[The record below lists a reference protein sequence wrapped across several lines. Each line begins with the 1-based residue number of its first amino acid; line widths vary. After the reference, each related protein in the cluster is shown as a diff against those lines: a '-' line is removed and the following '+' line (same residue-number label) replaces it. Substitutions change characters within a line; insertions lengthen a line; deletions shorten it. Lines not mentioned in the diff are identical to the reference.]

1 MASHETVKDE
11 NTSQE
16 AQELSNKPM
25 INEQLPSIEHLIYQP
40 LAPIYLKMRRR
51 FNLFSTATILLILF
65 LCQKQQFFPLP
76 SQALNTISYLI
87 LAIGLIG
94 ILRYLYIVIA
104 DKKKY
109 FALREQDITYR
120 CGVIFQKTVT
130 QPILRIQHVELK
142 RGPLERKFGLACLQL
157 FSAGGAAH
165 TFEIPG
171 LLLEDAESM
180 RQFIL
185 DHKTIS
191 NT

>member
-1 MASHETVKDE
+1 MTIQGTVELE

-16 AQELSNKPM
+16 SSEFSNKPL
-25 INEQLPSIEHLIYQP
+25 IDEASPSLQHLIYQP
-40 LAPIYLKMRRR
+40 LAPIYLKVRRR
-51 FNLFSTATILLILF
+51 FTLFSTAAILLVMFI
-65 LCQKQQFFPLP
+65 CQKQHFFPLP
-76 SQALNTISYLI
+76 PQILNIISYLI

-94 ILRYLYIVIA
+94 TIRYLYIIIA
-104 DKKKY
+104 DKKKF

-120 CGVIFQKTVT
+120 SGVVFQKTVT

-165 TFEIPG
+165 TFEVSG
-171 LLLEDAESM
+171 LLLENAESM

-191 NT
+191 SN